1 MLTQEQK
8 AALRAPFEPGQVSW
22 RMQGKPNAQGK
33 GQVVAYVDARDVM
46 DRLDDVVGVENWSFD
61 WTPIVTDDKGLLVA
75 KGTLTIFGV
84 SKSDVGDAS
93 TFEGTKGTISDA
105 LKRAA
110 VMFGVARYLYDLPQ
124 VWVTLENGRIP
135 EATLKQLQQRLAQRA
150 QAKTHN
156 GHMEALHG
164 ALAAHPAD

>member
-1 MLTQEQK
+1 
-8 AALRAPFEPGQVSW
+8 
-22 RMQGKPNAQGK
+22 
-33 GQVVAYVDARDVM
+33 
-46 DRLDDVVGVENWSFD
+46 
-61 WTPIVTDDKGLLVA
+61 LLVA

-93 TFEGTKGTISDA
+93 NFEGTKGTISDA

-135 EATLKQLQQRLAQRA
+135 EATLKQLQMRLAQRGQEKKA
-150 QAKTHN
+150 S
-156 GHMEALHG
+156 
-164 ALAAHPAD
+164 